1 MSKLICITPRLL
13 TENNVEKQFIN
24 TRYLKHLTDAGYNTI
39 QINLD
44 NPNPEHIFDMCDAFL
59 ITGGT
64 DVDPVHFGETNEG
77 LSKGIDARLDRLDEQ
92 TTKYA
97 VKSKKPLL
105 GICRG
110 LQTINVFLG
119 GSLYQDLGPLNQNH
133 QKIVAGHIVH
143 IKPHPLFNFPSTIE
157 VNSYHHQAIKEVAPG
172 LDVIGKHEDGTVEMV
187 IHETLPIFAVQWHPE
202 IDNDL
207 PYSKMIFDAFFK
219 LIETT

>member
-24 TRYLKHLTDAGYNTI
+24 TRYLKQLTDAGYNTI

-77 LSKGIDARLDRLDEQ
+77 LSKGIDERLDRLDEQ

-110 LQTINVFLG
+110 LQTINVFLEIG
-119 GSLYQDLGPLNQNH
+119 RASCRERV
-133 QKIVAGHIVH
+133 KISVV
-143 IKPHPLFNFPSTIE
+143 
-157 VNSYHHQAIKEVAPG
+157 
-172 LDVIGKHEDGTVEMV
+172 D
-187 IHETLPIFAVQWHPE
+187 E
-202 IDNDL
+202 I
-207 PYSKMIFDAFFK
+207 
-219 LIETT
+219 